1 MGVGL
6 REVPPVAQVMPGE
19 LRDVGLVAAV
29 VMGLLLLELLVLV
42 LVLVLVELCFV
53 SFFVA
58 PEWAMVVAVVG
69 AVVVHHQ
76 MKLKENP
83 TI

>member
-1 MGVGL
+1 MPLMGVGL

-42 LVLVLVELCFV
+42 ELCCA
-53 SFFVA
+53 SFVA
-58 PEWAMVVAVVG
+58 PKWALVVAVVG
-69 AVVVHHQ
+69 AVVAHH
-76 MKLKENP
+76 
-83 TI
+83 